1 MFGHFVNRMLMK
13 GGGSS
18 GGGGGGG
25 GLGDGGGRAANQGG
39 MGGSSSGGSRG
50 GGGPGRDTPG
60 SPNAADGRRG
70 ASMGSIG
77 GSAPGV
83 GGGGTNPGRPGG
95 ESGERSL
102 SGPDTSAGTNPGRPG
117 GESGQRSMTVGSE
130 SISGSGNA
138 RSSFSFN
145 TSRFQPSMST
155 ISNVRSPSFSS
166 PSSSFR
172 ANRQLS
178 VNSPNTNIASQPAFD
193 AIAPTS
199 PDYRDA
205 DYERAMADRASVQ
218 PATRDRYERQGL
230 SVVNENQPEMNTSL
244 LGPTLGGLLAV
255 GQNALAGRKTANQL
269 SELEA
274 EKNLPDTFFS
284 NDAADYASAYGAER
298 LANVP
303 VVGGLIG
310 DSQAAERAMMGAYN
324 PPEPNLPE
332 GGGGDEPYIP
342 PQPPVGPPQPPV
354 GPPLEQEPQTQE
366 RWPGVG
372 RLRNYNSYAR
382 RFFSQV

>member
-1 MFGHFVNRMLMK
+1 
-13 GGGSS
+13 
-18 GGGGGGG
+18 
-25 GLGDGGGRAANQGG
+25 
-39 MGGSSSGGSRG
+39 
-50 GGGPGRDTPG
+50 
-60 SPNAADGRRG
+60 
-70 ASMGSIG
+70 
-77 GSAPGV
+77 
-83 GGGGTNPGRPGG
+83 
-95 ESGERSL
+95 
-102 SGPDTSAGTNPGRPG
+102 
-117 GESGQRSMTVGSE
+117 MTVGSE

-193 AIAPTS
+193 AIASTS

-342 PQPPVGPPQPPV
+342 PQPPVRPPR
-354 GPPLEQEPQTQE
+354 EQEPQTQE
-366 RWPGVG
+366 REPRIG